1 MKKLFL
7 FACLFC
13 LSTSFGQWD
22 SKSIKGK
29 GKFSTKEIIT
39 SDYETVNVSGSF
51 FVTLIEGNEGKINIK
66 AEENL
71 LEYIVVECND
81 GSLNIRP
88 EKGYNI
94 MASKGNK
101 IEITVPIK
109 EISKVS
115 LAGSGD
121 IISNFI
127 IKAYIFKATL
137 AGSGDVKL
145 AIECDSLETQVAG
158 SGDIELKGRTKIHEA
173 SVAGS
178 GDIKAFELVSEN
190 SKVNVSGSGDIK
202 VNCTEFIEARVAG
215 SGDIEYKGNPKK
227 VDTKVAGSGTIKLI

>member
-1 MKKLFL
+1 MKKSFL
-7 FACLFC
+7 LACLLC
-13 LSTSFGQWD
+13 LSTSYGQWD

-29 GKFSTKEIIT
+29 GKFSTKEVIT

-51 FVTLIEGNEGKINIK
+51 FVTLIDENEGKINIK

-71 LEYIVVECND
+71 LEYILVESKD
-81 GSLNIRP
+81 GSLNIQP
-88 EKGYNI
+88 EKGYNL

-121 IISNFI
+121 VISNFI
-127 IKAYIFKATL
+127 IKTSLLKVTL
-137 AGSGDVKL
+137 AGSGDINL
-145 AIECDSLETQVAG
+145 ALECDSIETQVAG
-158 SGDIELKGRTKIHEA
+158 SGDIVLKGRTKNLEA
-173 SVAGS
+173 NVAGS
-178 GDIKAFELVSEN
+178 GDIMAFELNVEN
-190 SKVNVSGSGDIK
+190 AKVNVSGSGDLK
-202 VNCTEFIEARVAG
+202 VNCTENIEARVAG

-227 VDTKVAGSGTIKLI
+227 VDTKVAGSGTIKMM